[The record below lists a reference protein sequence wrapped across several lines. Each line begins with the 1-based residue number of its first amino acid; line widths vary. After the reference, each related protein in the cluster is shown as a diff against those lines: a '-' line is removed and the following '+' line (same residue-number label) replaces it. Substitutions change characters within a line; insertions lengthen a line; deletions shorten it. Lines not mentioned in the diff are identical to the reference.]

1 MLKCFQPKTK
11 VQIYLSQKIGMQ
23 VKVNNKI
30 YEVQPLELISNEKR
44 DINSLDYHKWL
55 ADVVIELINEFYLK
69 DAKALHVNKVVF

>member
-1 MLKCFQPKTK
+1 
-11 VQIYLSQKIGMQ
+11 MQ

-30 YEVQPLELISNEKR
+30 YEVQPLELISNEKI

-69 DAKALHVNKVVF
+69 DAKALHVNKVVFQIKFSAKQKDLLQEIFY